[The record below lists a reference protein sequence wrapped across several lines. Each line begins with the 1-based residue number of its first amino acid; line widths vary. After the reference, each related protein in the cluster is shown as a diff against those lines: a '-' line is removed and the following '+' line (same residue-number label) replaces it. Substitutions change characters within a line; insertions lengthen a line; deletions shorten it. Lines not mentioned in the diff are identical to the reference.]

1 MDVDVITMALNA
13 MSYEERGKYLK
24 KGLCFNCGQ
33 PGHVS
38 RNCPK
43 PKKNTGYFNNQ
54 NFNQRNDNHT
64 FTPRSNN
71 QTFTP
76 KNNNPF
82 RNTNPIKKPGPQE
95 INKMIRA
102 LTIEERDEMF
112 AIAEADEE
120 EKGPNEKDF
129 S

>member
-13 MSYEERGKYLK
+13 MSYKERGEYLK
-24 KGLCFNCGQ
+24 KGLCFNCKQ

-38 RNCPK
+38 RDCPK
-43 PKKNTGYFNNQ
+43 PKNTGYSNNRT
-54 NFNQRNDNHT
+54 FNQRNDNCT

-71 QTFTP
+71 QMFTP
-76 KNNNPF
+76 RNNNPF
-82 RNTNPIKKPGPQE
+82 RNTNTIKKPGPQE